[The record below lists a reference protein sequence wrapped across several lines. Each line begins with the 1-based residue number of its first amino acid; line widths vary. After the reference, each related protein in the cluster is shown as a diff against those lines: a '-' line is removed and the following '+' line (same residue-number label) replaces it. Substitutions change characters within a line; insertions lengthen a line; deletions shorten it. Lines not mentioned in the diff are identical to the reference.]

1 MYCLVPGNGFAR
13 GGRRQASFV
22 IDIARCRPK
31 PAKHGVKKDRGFL
44 ACQLLCGCGGADD
57 VSQWKSA
64 TKRNKCDQID
74 KIFRPTVGQI
84 WKRCTS
90 RFDQNTKSNDCTKD
104 SVPRS
109 VQNIKLGESTT
120 GTNLLVLRFHIDE

>member
-13 GGRRQASFV
+13 GGSRQASFV

-64 TKRNKCDQID
+64 TKLTKFFVPLSAKFGNVARVASTKTRNRTIAP
-74 KIFRPTVGQI
+74 KIQCHALCKT
-84 WKRCTS
+84 
-90 RFDQNTKSNDCTKD
+90 
-104 SVPRS
+104 
-109 VQNIKLGESTT
+109 
-120 GTNLLVLRFHIDE
+120 